1 MAISRMQQPQQI
13 QSGIGSLQDPR
24 QKYFLG
30 KLVKKATRAVK
41 KITKSPLGKMALIG
55 GGLYGLNRFG
65 LGSGAFGKGFLGKE
79 GLLGG
84 LQSKTGFLGNVGNM
98 FRKGGDEN
106 EGFSMGRMLAGGL
119 GATALAAPFLMG
131 GGDDEDEGP
140 VETMDPAYQT
150 QRARNYYSGAGD
162 AGAGLDFMPQKKY
175 VMQNFYAAD
184 GGRAGYANGQL
195 VTPSGDGLRPGY
207 AGDGNFMDG
216 ILAAFGKGMGDKIPK
231 MKKDSELSEEEI
243 NKIKLAVYAT
253 LDKPGGGESEDQ
265 SNFGFASRYIDNL
278 GDGLEQFTRPDLGRY
293 INDFNTKSG
302 IFAEQKA
309 YGGRA
314 GYANGMLVDEDD
326 EEEYIR
332 SGAGMSRRQQKTFLN
347 MGGGAG
353 EAQAEQM
360 LMMEY
365 VKYKNKG
372 GNLSFEQFVK
382 AVMQAQQ
389 QPEGA
394 GMEQPEAVAMAA
406 NGGRIGYA
414 GGQLVSPSGDGSRPG
429 YAGPLDFF
437 KNLKSGF
444 DQIVSGETSAFLG
457 GDQEK
462 INEFLTQKGYGI
474 DLEPEIIEMIIN
486 MNKEGVDTSTIS
498 SITGADEGSVSNVI
512 NMLNMNIEQKADGGM
527 AGMSVPGYG
536 TPVGTNKFGYPSGG
550 VRVNAAEGGIMATDE
565 ASEMI
570 DMGGMEKDYRN
581 EGGFVA
587 MGGKERADDV
597 PARLSK
603 NEFVFTADAV
613 RNAGGGD
620 IDKGAEVMENL
631 MSNLEQGGEISEESQ
646 GLEGAQAMYDQ
657 QQMLQSRVV

>member
-1 MAISRMQQPQQI
+1 MAISRMQEPQQI

-30 KLVKKATRAVK
+30 KLVKKAGRAVK
-41 KITKSPLGKMALIG
+41 KVVKSPLGKAALLGLGAYGLG
-55 GGLYGLNRFG
+55 GGFTAGGFGSSGIGRFLKG
-65 LGSGAFGKGFLGKE
+65 AGSNFMKGKGKMGALSNLFRTKDA
-79 GLLGG
+79 
-84 LQSKTGFLGNVGNM
+84 LGNY
-98 FRKGGDEN
+98 GGFDT
-106 EGFSMGRMLAGGL
+106 GKVLLGGL

-131 GGDDEDEGP
+131 GDEEEE
-140 VETMDPAYQT
+140 VTEVMDPRLQV

-184 GGRAGYANGQL
+184 GGRAGYANG
-195 VTPSGDGLRPGY
+195 
-207 AGDGNFMDG
+207 
-216 ILAAFGKGMGDKIPK
+216 
-231 MKKDSELSEEEI
+231 
-243 NKIKLAVYAT
+243 
-253 LDKPGGGESEDQ
+253 
-265 SNFGFASRYIDNL
+265 
-278 GDGLEQFTRPDLGRY
+278 
-293 INDFNTKSG
+293 
-302 IFAEQKA
+302 
-309 YGGRA
+309 
-314 GYANGMLVDEDD
+314 MLVEDE

-332 SGAGMSRRQQKTFLN
+332 SGAGQRRKMPQTFLN

-372 GNLSFEQFVK
+372 GNLSFEQFVQ

-389 QPEGA
+389 EQQMPEGA
-394 GMEQPEAVAMAA
+394 GMEQPEAVQMAA

-414 GGQLVSPSGDGSRPG
+414 GGQLVGPSDDGSRPG
-429 YAGPLDFF
+429 YAGESDIGILDVIKSFPSAVGQIF
-437 KNLKSGF
+437 SGKTENMLGDNQAEKNKF
-444 DQIVSGETSAFLG
+444 MVQDMFPDIDKDTVSIII
-457 GDQEK
+457 DM
-462 INEFLTQKGYGI
+462 NNKG
-474 DLEPEIIEMIIN
+474 M
-486 MNKEGVDTSTIS
+486 GVDEIS
-498 SITGADEGSVSNVI
+498 SITGQDSSTI
-512 NMLNMNIEQKADGGM
+512 TNMLGILNMKANGGRI
-527 AGMSVPGYG
+527 G
-536 TPVGTNKFGYPSGG
+536 KQ
-550 VRVNAAEGGIMATDE
+550 EGGIMATDE

-570 DMGGMEKDYRN
+570 DMGGMEKDFRN

-657 QQMLQSRVV
+657 QQMLQSRVI